1 MRTKAL
7 ICAAGLIAAGA
18 ATCLAQGNVYSLN
31 VVGYINADIT
41 NSSRLTLVNTPLT
54 RPDLSGNYAITN
66 IVDPGGT
73 TLPDGTRVY
82 TFTGGSFATATKS
95 SITHTWG
102 AAANT
107 QLPNGSGYFILNSR
121 TTNFTVT
128 YVGEVPQG
136 AINQNFGAGLTLVGS
151 AVPRSGYLA
160 DLGAV
165 AVNGNRVYRY
175 DVPTQ
180 NFVTYTKSSIT
191 GQWPN
196 TPPTSDPVKGPAIAV
211 NEGFFFNNASAGT
224 PTWSY
229 NYTVPQ

>member
-160 DLGAV
+160 DLGA
-165 AVNGNRVYRY
+165 
-175 DVPTQ
+175 
-180 NFVTYTKSSIT
+180 
-191 GQWPN
+191 
-196 TPPTSDPVKGPAIAV
+196 
-211 NEGFFFNNASAGT
+211 
-224 PTWSY
+224 
-229 NYTVPQ
+229 